1 MAMTFRDTKGS
12 RLTNA
17 EADANFR
24 TLVTAT
30 ENTAL
35 IADMEF
41 NASTHYLK
49 ITLTNGE
56 ELELGPFATP

>member
-1 MAMTFRDTKGS
+1 MAMTFRDVKGS
-12 RLTNA
+12 ILSND

-30 ENTAL
+30 EKIAL
-35 IADMEF
+35 IA
-41 NASTHYLK
+41 STQFDADTHMLL

-56 ELELGPFATP
+56 ELNLGPFAAP